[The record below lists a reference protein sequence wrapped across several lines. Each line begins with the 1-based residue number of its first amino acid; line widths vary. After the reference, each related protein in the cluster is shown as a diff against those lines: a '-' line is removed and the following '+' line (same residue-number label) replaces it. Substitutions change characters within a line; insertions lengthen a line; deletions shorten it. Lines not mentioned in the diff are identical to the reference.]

1 VLTCGFAGFSASE
14 VAELCALKNRLATVR
29 GVSAYGRASSHEWEA
44 KRHHDG
50 VSATEELPYGPP
62 PPGGFY
68 AFRPIAVPADLDA
81 LQGPLSGVV
90 QLPSH
95 IDTSARA
102 WYDLADIR
110 RRGMLYAV
118 VILEAW
124 RDEDFAAWLNR
135 DALIELWPDLQLP
148 RPVRARWEAK
158 HPVLAAR
165 RAEAGL
171 PAP

>member
-1 VLTCGFAGFSASE
+1 
-14 VAELCALKNRLATVR
+14 
-29 GVSAYGRASSHEWEA
+29 VST
-44 KRHHDG
+44 
-50 VSATEELPYGPP
+50 TEELPYGPP

-68 AFRPIAVPADLDA
+68 AFRPIVVPADLDA

-90 QLPSH
+90 HLPSH

-102 WYDLADIR
+102 SYDLADVR
-110 RRGMLYAV
+110 RRAMLYAV

-148 RPVRARWEAK
+148 RPVRARWEAI

>member
-1 VLTCGFAGFSASE
+1 VLTSTFAAFRAAKL
-14 VAELCALKNRLATVR
+14 AELCALKNCVPTVR
-29 GVSAYGRASSHEWEA
+29 GGFAYEWASSHEWTA
-44 KRHHDG
+44 RRHHEG
-50 VSATEELPYGPP
+50 VSTTEELPYGPP

-68 AFRPIAVPADLDA
+68 AFRPIVVPADLDA

-102 WYDLADIR
+102 SYDLADVR

-118 VILEAW
+118 VILEGW
-124 RDEDFAAWLNR
+124 REEDFTAWLNR

-148 RPVRARWEAK
+148 RPVRAKWEAT
-158 HPVLAAR
+158 HPLLAAR
-165 RAEAGL
+165 RAEAGV